1 MKRVNFPVAR
11 TEKEQL
17 NPLFTNPL
25 EPYPGLTVDDLNRY
39 LPAIRKA
46 DDIAM
51 TPDTMEEGL
60 FLADALDGLKRL
72 PDNSIDLVLTAPPV
86 SPWRDIGTQGRKMT
100 LQEYYTWNNKWL
112 QESQRV
118 LKNTGAVYLLCGW
131 RFSGMYH
138 ALLSDY
144 FKVQTRITWRDRN
157 AAKQDQNTTWFNEIG
172 DIWLAT
178 KTGDFVFNS
187 IMKVDGKKVQ
197 DSGVTEN
204 ISNLWLEY
212 FTAGSK
218 HEKGDLPEP
227 LLNKIIR
234 ASSFKLSWVVDPFM
248 RRGSVGVAVKNKGRR
263 FIGFETDQDSLLVA
277 MKRIDQS

>member
-1 MKRVNFPVAR
+1 MAG

-25 EPYPGLTVDDLNRY
+25 EPYPGLSVDDLNRY
-39 LPAIRKA
+39 LPAVRKA
-46 DDIAM
+46 DEIAM
-51 TPDTMEEGL
+51 TIDTMEEGL

-72 PDNSIDLVLTAPPV
+72 PENSMDLILTAPPV
-86 SPWRDIGTQGRKMT
+86 SPWRDIGTHGQKMT

-112 QESQRV
+112 QESQRI
-118 LKNTGAVYLLCGW
+118 LKSTGAIYLLCSW

-144 FKVQTRITWRDRN
+144 FRVQTRITWRDRRTGT
-157 AAKQDQNTTWFNEIG
+157 QDQNPTWFNEIG

-178 KTGDFVFNS
+178 KTSDFVFNRE
-187 IMKVDGKKVQ
+187 MVANDKKIL
-197 DSGVTEN
+197 DSGNTEK

-212 FTAGSK
+212 FTMGSDQ
-218 HEKGDLPEP
+218 EKDDLPEM
-227 LLNKIIR
+227 LLSKILQ

-248 RRGSVGVAVKNKGRR
+248 RRGSVGVAAKSMGRR
-263 FIGFETDQDSLLVA
+263 FIGFETDQDSLLMA

>member
-1 MKRVNFPVAR
+1 MAG

-25 EPYPGLTVDDLNRY
+25 EPYPGLSVDDLNRY
-39 LPAIRKA
+39 LPAVRKA
-46 DDIAM
+46 DEISM
-51 TPDTMEEGL
+51 TIDTMEEGL

-72 PDNSIDLVLTAPPV
+72 PENSMDLILTAPPV
-86 SPWRDIGTQGRKMT
+86 SPWRDIGTHGQKMT

-112 QESQRV
+112 QESQRI
-118 LKNTGAVYLLCGW
+118 LKSTGAIYLLCSW

-144 FKVQTRITWRDRN
+144 FRVQTRITWRDRRTGT
-157 AAKQDQNTTWFNEIG
+157 QDQNPTWFNEIG

-178 KTGDFVFNS
+178 KTSDFVFNKEM
-187 IMKVDGKKVQ
+187 IANDKKIL
-197 DSGVTEN
+197 DSGNTEN
-204 ISNLWLEY
+204 MSNLWLEY
-212 FTAGSK
+212 FTMGSDQ
-218 HEKGDLPEP
+218 EKDDLPEM
-227 LLNKIIR
+227 LLSKILQ

-248 RRGSVGVAVKNKGRR
+248 RRGSAGVAAKSMGRR
-263 FIGFETDQDSLLVA
+263 FIGFETDQDSLLMA

>member
-1 MKRVNFPVAR
+1 MAGTK
-11 TEKEQL
+11 KEQL

-25 EPYPGLTVDDLNRY
+25 EPYPGLSVDDLNRY
-39 LPAIRKA
+39 LPAIRKVEE
-46 DDIAM
+46 IAM
-51 TPDTMEEGL
+51 TSDTMEEGL
-60 FLADALDGLKRL
+60 FLADALDGLKQL
-72 PDNSIDLVLTAPPV
+72 PDNSIDIVLTAPPV
-86 SPWRDIGTQGRKMT
+86 SPWRDIGTQGQKMT
-100 LQEYYTWNNKWL
+100 LQEYYTWNNNWL

-172 DIWLAT
+172 DIRLAT
-178 KTGDFVFNS
+178 KTSDFVFNS
-187 IMKVDGKKVQ
+187 EMIANDRKVQ
-197 DSGVTEN
+197 DSAEPEN

-212 FTAGSK
+212 FTVST
-218 HEKGDLPEP
+218 EKEKEDLPEM
-227 LLNKIIR
+227 LLNKILQ
-234 ASSFKLSWVVDPFM
+234 ASSFKLSWIVDPFM
-248 RRGSVGVAVKNKGRR
+248 RRGSVGVAAKSKGRR

-277 MKRIDQS
+277 MKQIDQS

>member
-1 MKRVNFPVAR
+1 MAG

-25 EPYPGLTVDDLNRY
+25 EPYPGLSVDDLNRY
-39 LPAIRKA
+39 LPAVRKA
-46 DDIAM
+46 DEIAM
-51 TPDTMEEGL
+51 TIDTMEEGL

-72 PDNSIDLVLTAPPV
+72 PENSMDLILTAPPV
-86 SPWRDIGTQGRKMT
+86 SPWRHIGTHGQKMT

-112 QESQRV
+112 QESQRI
-118 LKNTGAVYLLCGW
+118 LKSTGAIYLLCSW

-144 FKVQTRITWRDRN
+144 FRVQTRITWRDRRTGT
-157 AAKQDQNTTWFNEIG
+157 QDQNPTWFNEIG

-178 KTGDFVFNS
+178 KTSDFVFNKEM
-187 IMKVDGKKVQ
+187 IANDKKIL
-197 DSGVTEN
+197 DSGNNEN
-204 ISNLWLEY
+204 MSNLWLEY
-212 FTAGSK
+212 FTIGSDQ
-218 HEKGDLPEP
+218 EKGDLPEM
-227 LLNKIIR
+227 LLSKILQ

-248 RRGSVGVAVKNKGRR
+248 RRGSAGVAAKSMGRR
-263 FIGFETDQDSLLVA
+263 FIGFETDQDSLLMA

>member
-1 MKRVNFPVAR
+1 MAG

-25 EPYPGLTVDDLNRY
+25 EPYPGLSVDDLNRY
-39 LPAIRKA
+39 LPAVRKA
-46 DDIAM
+46 DEIAM
-51 TPDTMEEGL
+51 TIDTMEEGL

-72 PDNSIDLVLTAPPV
+72 PENSMDLILTAPPV
-86 SPWRDIGTQGRKMT
+86 SPWRDIGTHGQKMT

-112 QESQRV
+112 QESQRI
-118 LKNTGAVYLLCGW
+118 LKSTGAIYLLCSW

-144 FKVQTRITWRDRN
+144 FRVQTRITWRDRRTGT
-157 AAKQDQNTTWFNEIG
+157 QDQNPTWFNEIG

-178 KTGDFVFNS
+178 KTSDFVFNKEM
-187 IMKVDGKKVQ
+187 IANDKKIL
-197 DSGVTEN
+197 DSGNTEN
-204 ISNLWLEY
+204 MSNLWLEY
-212 FTAGSK
+212 FTIGSDQ
-218 HEKGDLPEP
+218 EKGDLPEM
-227 LLNKIIR
+227 LLSKILQ

-248 RRGSVGVAVKNKGRR
+248 RRGSAGVAAKSMGRR
-263 FIGFETDQDSLLVA
+263 CIGFETAQDSLLMA

>member
-1 MKRVNFPVAR
+1 MAG

-25 EPYPGLTVDDLNRY
+25 EPYPGLSVDDLNRY
-39 LPAIRKA
+39 LPAVRKA
-46 DDIAM
+46 DEIAM
-51 TPDTMEEGL
+51 TIDTMEEGL

-72 PDNSIDLVLTAPPV
+72 PENSMDLILTAPPV
-86 SPWRDIGTQGRKMT
+86 SPWRDIGTHGQKMT

-112 QESQRV
+112 QESQRI
-118 LKNTGAVYLLCGW
+118 LKSTGAIYLLCSW

-144 FKVQTRITWRDRN
+144 FRVQTRITWRDRRTET
-157 AAKQDQNTTWFNEIG
+157 QDQNPTWFNEIG

-178 KTGDFVFNS
+178 KTSDFVFNKEM
-187 IMKVDGKKVQ
+187 IANDKKIL
-197 DSGVTEN
+197 DSGNTEN
-204 ISNLWLEY
+204 MSNLWLEY
-212 FTAGSK
+212 FTMGSDQ
-218 HEKGDLPEP
+218 EKDDLPEM
-227 LLNKIIR
+227 LLSKILQ

-248 RRGSVGVAVKNKGRR
+248 RRGSAGVAAKSMGRR
-263 FIGFETDQDSLLVA
+263 FIGFETDQDSLLMA

>member
-1 MKRVNFPVAR
+1 MAG

-25 EPYPGLTVDDLNRY
+25 EPYPGLSVDDLNRY
-39 LPAIRKA
+39 LPAVRKA
-46 DDIAM
+46 DEIAM
-51 TPDTMEEGL
+51 TIDTMEEGL

-72 PDNSIDLVLTAPPV
+72 PENSMDLILTAPPV
-86 SPWRDIGTQGRKMT
+86 SPWRDIGTHGQKMT

-112 QESQRV
+112 QESQRI
-118 LKNTGAVYLLCGW
+118 LKSTGAIYLLCSW

-144 FKVQTRITWRDRN
+144 FRVQTRITWRDRRTGTL
-157 AAKQDQNTTWFNEIG
+157 DQNPTWFNEIG

-178 KTGDFVFNS
+178 KTSDFVFNKEM
-187 IMKVDGKKVQ
+187 IANDKKIL
-197 DSGVTEN
+197 DSGNTEN
-204 ISNLWLEY
+204 MSNLWLEY
-212 FTAGSK
+212 FTMGSDQ
-218 HEKGDLPEP
+218 EKDDLPEM
-227 LLNKIIR
+227 LLSKILQ

-248 RRGSVGVAVKNKGRR
+248 RRGSVGVAAKSMGRR
-263 FIGFETDQDSLLVA
+263 FIGFETDQDSLLMA

>member
-1 MKRVNFPVAR
+1 MAG

-25 EPYPGLTVDDLNRY
+25 EPYPGLSVNDLNRY
-39 LPAIRKA
+39 LPAVRKA
-46 DDIAM
+46 DEIAM
-51 TPDTMEEGL
+51 TVDTMEEGL

-72 PDNSIDLVLTAPPV
+72 PENSMDLILTAPPV
-86 SPWRDIGTQGRKMT
+86 SPWRDIGTHGQKMT

-112 QESQRV
+112 QESQRI
-118 LKNTGAVYLLCGW
+118 LKSTGAIYLLCSW

-144 FKVQTRITWRDRN
+144 FRVQTRITWRDRRTGN
-157 AAKQDQNTTWFNEIG
+157 QDQNPTWFNEIG

-178 KTGDFVFNS
+178 KTSDFVFNREM
-187 IMKVDGKKVQ
+187 IANDRKIL
-197 DSGVTEN
+197 DSGNTEDM
-204 ISNLWLEY
+204 SNLWLEY
-212 FTAGSK
+212 FTMGSDQ
-218 HEKGDLPEP
+218 EKGDLPEM
-227 LLNKIIR
+227 LLSKILQ

-248 RRGSVGVAVKNKGRR
+248 RRGSVGVAAKSMGRR
-263 FIGFETDQDSLLVA
+263 FIGFETDQDSLLMA

>member
-1 MKRVNFPVAR
+1 MAG

-25 EPYPGLTVDDLNRY
+25 EPYPGLSVDDLNRY
-39 LPAIRKA
+39 LPAVRKA
-46 DDIAM
+46 DEIAM
-51 TPDTMEEGL
+51 TIDTMEEGL

-72 PDNSIDLVLTAPPV
+72 PENSMDLILTAPPV
-86 SPWRDIGTQGRKMT
+86 SPWRDIGTHGKKMT

-112 QESQRV
+112 QESQRI
-118 LKNTGAVYLLCGW
+118 LKSTGAIYLLCSW

-144 FKVQTRITWRDRN
+144 FRVQTRITWRDRRTGT
-157 AAKQDQNTTWFNEIG
+157 QDQNPTWFNEIG

-178 KTGDFVFNS
+178 KTSDFVFNKEM
-187 IMKVDGKKVQ
+187 IANDKKIL
-197 DSGVTEN
+197 DSGNTEN
-204 ISNLWLEY
+204 MSNLWLEY
-212 FTAGSK
+212 FTMGSDQ
-218 HEKGDLPEP
+218 EKGDLPEM
-227 LLNKIIR
+227 LLSKILQ

-248 RRGSVGVAVKNKGRR
+248 RRGSVGVAAKSMGRR
-263 FIGFETDQDSLLVA
+263 FIGFETDQDSLLMA

>member
-1 MKRVNFPVAR
+1 MAG

-25 EPYPGLTVDDLNRY
+25 EPYPGLSVDDLNRY
-39 LPAIRKA
+39 LPAVRKA
-46 DDIAM
+46 DEIAV
-51 TPDTMEEGL
+51 TIDTMEEGL

-72 PDNSIDLVLTAPPV
+72 PENSMDLILTAPPV
-86 SPWRDIGTQGRKMT
+86 SPWRDIGTHGQKMT

-112 QESQRV
+112 QESQRI
-118 LKNTGAVYLLCGW
+118 LKSTGAIYLLCSW

-144 FKVQTRITWRDRN
+144 FRVQTRITWRDRRTET
-157 AAKQDQNTTWFNEIG
+157 QDQNPTWFNEIG

-178 KTGDFVFNS
+178 KTSDFVFNREM
-187 IMKVDGKKVQ
+187 IANDKKIL
-197 DSGVTEN
+197 DSGNTEN
-204 ISNLWLEY
+204 MSNLWLEY
-212 FTAGSK
+212 FTMGFDQ
-218 HEKGDLPEP
+218 EKGDLPEM
-227 LLNKIIR
+227 LLSKILQ

-248 RRGSVGVAVKNKGRR
+248 RRGSAGVAAKSMGRR
-263 FIGFETDQDSLLVA
+263 FIGFETDQDSLLMA